1 MSPLRRSR
9 LSHPQSR
16 SRSAQPGWGTLL
28 GRTPSCCNGEWGTA
42 TSKDPPRAA
51 PSCCCRVLGVNRTP
65 LGAAS
70 NHCQGSMGPCP
81 VPVLLAEFWE
91 ASLQPQSTGRAATS
105 TSAFTQRHPHGK
117 PRRYSPALLC
127 LHPTLLQHGP
137 KRDPSTRGGS
147 LSPHPTARRSP
158 LYNMAGPSGR
168 ISSSR
173 TAAGKRR
180 QQLPMRIKGVLPVCA
195 EVGAHSTGSCREVGR
210 VGAPQRSKLPQK
222 EQPGGSN
229 SPKRSSGESHGRKV
243 GEKLMAVITMKI
255 TDFPSK
261 NQIIII
267 I

>member
-16 SRSAQPGWGTLL
+16 SWSAQPGWGTLL

-137 KRDPSTRGGS
+137 KRDPSTRGVPSPRTPLPAAAHCITWLGRQDASHHPARPQGS
-147 LSPHPTARRSP
+147 GSSSCQCALRECCLCVPRWGHTAR
-158 LYNMAGPSGR
+158 G
-168 ISSSR
+168 
-173 TAAGKRR
+173 AAGRW
-180 QQLPMRIKGVLPVCA
+180 
-195 EVGAHSTGSCREVGR
+195 
-210 VGAPQRSKLPQK
+210 
-222 EQPGGSN
+222 GGSELHN
-229 SPKRSSGESHGRKV
+229 AANCPKRSSLGEATAQSAPLVRATAGRW
-243 GEKLMAVITMKI
+243 EK
-255 TDFPSK
+255 S
-261 NQIIII
+261 
-267 I
+267 